1 MHRSRVWSVALFLK
15 HSALRGG
22 GCPVVERDEE
32 GVVVVHGAAEGFVQ
46 EIVAGAHR
54 LIADEPLAAGGTDR
68 GPAPYDFLLAA
79 LGT

>member
-1 MHRSRVWSVALFLK
+1 
-15 HSALRGG
+15 
-22 GCPVVERDEE
+22 
-32 GVVVVHGAAEGFVQ
+32 VVVVRGAGEGFVQ